1 MDPYQNRR
9 WVIILVIIAISIIFS
24 LRLLYIQVIDKEW
37 SKRAEQISFIKENL
51 QPPRGFIYD
60 RNQEL
65 LVGAENVYDIYI
77 LPVKI
82 KEKDSSIICN
92 IFKISKEELREKIQL
107 ASTGYNVP
115 YKSSVMFES
124 LSKEE
129 YAKIAPLLSRVE
141 AIQGKSK
148 RIGDIH

>member
-9 WVIILVIIAISIIFS
+9 WVIILVIIAISLIFS

-60 RNQEL
+60 RNKEL

-77 LPVKI
+77 LPVKV
-82 KEKDSSIICN
+82 KEKDSSIID
-92 IFKISKEELREKIQL
+92 LHR
-107 ASTGYNVP
+107 
-115 YKSSVMFES
+115 KSRNKPMNKWGGEAG
-124 LSKEE
+124 LK
-129 YAKIAPLLSRVE
+129 KSR
-141 AIQGKSK
+141 
-148 RIGDIH
+148 RRTF

>member
-9 WVIILVIIAISIIFS
+9 WVIILVIIAISLIFS

-60 RNQEL
+60 RNKEL

-82 KEKDSSIICN
+82 KEKDSSIICD
-92 IFKISKEELREKIQL
+92 IFQISKEQLREKIQL
-107 ASTGYNVP
+107 EEKNP
-115 YKSSVMFES
+115 RN
-124 LSKEE
+124 LKE
-129 YAKIAPLLSRVE
+129 V
-141 AIQGKSK
+141 
-148 RIGDIH
+148 